1 MARTRGAHRG
11 GSSSSHAEASEQ
23 EPRHRPTAS
32 VCKRGKGH
40 HRESDPSSHGKAG
53 SSTGH
58 GEAGPSL
65 PTPILTTHFT
75 A

>member
-32 VCKRGKGH
+32 VCKRVH
-40 HRESDPSSHGKAG
+40 FRFNH
-53 SSTGH
+53 T
-58 GEAGPSL
+58 L
-65 PTPILTTHFT
+65 PEVDFRFTHTPEVDFT
-75 A
+75 EVDFRTRKKIIRFP